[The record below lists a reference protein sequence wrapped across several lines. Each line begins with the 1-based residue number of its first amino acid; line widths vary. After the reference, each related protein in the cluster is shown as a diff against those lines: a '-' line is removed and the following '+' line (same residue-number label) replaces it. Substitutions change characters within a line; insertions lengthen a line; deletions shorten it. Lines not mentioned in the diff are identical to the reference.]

1 VAAHQGERSI
11 VGGEAV
17 QVLSPPPWSARR
29 RQGKGAFVRDPL
41 PEPGQVPDGQQSE
54 AYQAV
59 MAEIRALHDDL
70 DRFAERLARVERL
83 VLPGGN

>member
-1 VAAHQGERSI
+1 
-11 VGGEAV
+11 
-17 QVLSPPPWSARR
+17 
-29 RQGKGAFVRDPL
+29 
-41 PEPGQVPDGQQSE
+41 
-54 AYQAV
+54 